1 MGVAASTHDL
11 EDDMDF
17 DLSEDQTL
25 LQDSVRRLL
34 ADRYGFEQRKAYM
47 ASEQG
52 WSREVWAQ
60 YAELGPSRRRRAA
73 SAAGRRRS

>member
-1 MGVAASTHDL
+1 VGVAASTHDL

-52 WSREVWAQ
+52 
-60 YAELGPSRRRRAA
+60 
-73 SAAGRRRS
+73 